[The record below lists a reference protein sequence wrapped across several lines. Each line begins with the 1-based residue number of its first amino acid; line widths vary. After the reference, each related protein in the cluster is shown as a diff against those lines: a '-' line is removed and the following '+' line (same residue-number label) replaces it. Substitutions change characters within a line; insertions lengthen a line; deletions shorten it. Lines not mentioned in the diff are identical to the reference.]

1 MPPSAPSLPNWP
13 VAPVPVAVA
22 VPEPDP
28 LVGTAGFIWTFRIC
42 VYGGLL
48 VALWLGGP
56 VVRTGA
62 VASMVFTLLAD
73 RAGAL
78 RHVLHLASL
87 PLLLLLSAT
96 VGLPLGNWIATW
108 LDMAAPVA
116 VALGVLLVVV
126 AGLSCTRCL
135 GNAVTKH
142 INKRRYA
149 YVFNRVVGSLL
160 GLGEGALLAVVLCWV
175 FAVFGPALHLHILA
189 LAQRQ
194 PALARQLACFDR
206 LRVALRDDPLGQR
219 LDEHNPL
226 RNIPVVMT
234 VAALGEVS
242 AEPGLFWRIVKD
254 GQLDELLAI
263 PVVRAHYDRIKA
275 DEGAR
280 TAIEHRDLRALL
292 MSNHFS
298 RALNDR
304 KLCSALAE
312 RWPNIRAR
320 IAQED
325 IELAHRF
332 ADTLDPAARARYQQA
347 VRRANEYGV
356 EEP

>member
-1 MPPSAPSLPNWP
+1 MPPATPSVAAPT
-13 VAPVPVAVA
+13 APPAQGAA
-22 VPEPDP
+22 VPPELNP
-28 LVGTAGFIWTFRIC
+28 LAGTAGFIWTFRFC

-78 RHVLHLASL
+78 RHVLHLAAL
-87 PLLLLLSAT
+87 PLLLILSVT

-126 AGLSCTRCL
+126 AGLTCTRCL
-135 GNAVTKH
+135 GNQFTRY

-149 YVFNRVVGSLL
+149 YVLNRVLGSLL

-194 PALARQLACFDR
+194 PALARQLAYFDR
-206 LRVALRDDPLGQR
+206 LRVALRDDPLGRR

-226 RNIPVVMT
+226 REMPVVMT
-234 VAALGEVS
+234 VAALGELS

-254 GQLDELLAI
+254 GQLDELLEI

-298 RALNDR
+298 LALNDR

-312 RWPNIRAR
+312 RWPDIRAR
-320 IAQED
+320 VAQED
-325 IELAHRF
+325 VELAHRF
-332 ADTLDPAARARYQQA
+332 ADTLDPEARARYQQA

-356 EEP
+356 EVP